1 MTNEKIVSSIIDYNK
16 STYEFGE
23 IVEDQDISVFSNVRL
38 NINKKNWELIQIIE
52 GNVIF
57 NIPDFIKLSDNGLTV
72 LIDNLCI
79 KFFSECSTWASCH
92 NGFLLSFITSYQT
105 KLIIAI

>member
-1 MTNEKIVSSIIDYNK
+1 MFRNKTRILQVVSLVSLIFITQFSVKADGIKEDITPQSVTNEKIVSSIIDYNK

-72 LIDNLCI
+72 
-79 KFFSECSTWASCH
+79 
-92 NGFLLSFITSYQT
+92 
-105 KLIIAI
+105 